1 MLNDFR
7 HVLNRTQIGCPNQ
20 SETAILAPCPYRKL
34 NRQPL
39 QPFRDIGSE
48 WSPAGGP
55 VRRLLC
61 GQLQV
66 SEFTGPVERNA
77 CNHVLSSSCNSEEA
91 FRNITGCRFQFIS
104 VKIGKIK

>member
-7 HVLNRTQIGCPNQ
+7 HVLDRTQIGCPNQ

-39 QPFRDIGSE
+39 QPFGGAGSE
-48 WSPAGGP
+48 WSRAAGP
-55 VRRLLC
+55 VRRLLF
-61 GQLQV
+61 GELQV
-66 SEFTGPVERNA
+66 SEFTGPVERIA
-77 CNHVLSSSCNSEEA
+77 CDHVRSPSCYSEEA
-91 FRNITGCRFQFIS
+91 FRNITASRFQFIS